1 MSMQLQ
7 LSSTVTGWEMWV
19 FLRINHFHNQ
29 ERIFSIGTTFCQFSL
44 CNMVKHER
52 NVRSLITPIY
62 LPAKLL
68 LLRPSGNVQDFL
80 RYVRLPQDSLL
91 SSISF
96 FAIKNKTHWSKTPGQ
111 KKKKKLNSADM
122 GEKWEHLSLSS
133 LALQFRVGSLITNSG
148 WKCSWSVQAVRKPTG
163 VCKVVEAWLHSLA
176 VLMLNIIFSH
186 DKFMQSE
193 SISNIAG
200 FNAIQTPRCSTN
212 IMGRVQIYLG
222 KS

>member
-111 KKKKKLNSADM
+111 KKKKEVELCRYGRKMRASLTFKLGIAVQGWFTNHKFRLKVFLVCASI
-122 GEKWEHLSLSS
+122 EKAH
-133 LALQFRVGSLITNSG
+133 
-148 WKCSWSVQAVRKPTG
+148 WSVQG
-163 VCKVVEAWLHSLA
+163 GGSLA
-176 VLMLNIIFSH
+176 A
-186 DKFMQSE
+186 QSCC
-193 SISNIAG
+193 AY
-200 FNAIQTPRCSTN
+200 A
-212 IMGRVQIYLG
+212 
-222 KS
+222 